1 MNDGM
6 NRYFLNV
13 FYVRGTV
20 LGVRESGEQDAFQVS
35 YPHGIEPKAEHNK
48 INTYYLGWDL
58 GANESPGVL
67 ILF

>member
-6 NRYFLNV
+6 NRYSLYV

-20 LGVRESGEQDAFQVS
+20 LGVRQSREQDAFQVS
-35 YPHGIEPKAEHNK
+35 YPHGIEPKAEHTK
-48 INTYYLGWDL
+48 MNTYYLGWDL
-58 GANESPGVL
+58 GASESPGVL